1 VKQSDCKET
10 GLEHL
15 RVMIATLTVDSFF
28 AEALNFGPEGRLELA
43 ERLVASVQADEAI
56 ESAQFDEVHRRMEDV
71 QAGRMPLIA
80 GKDALQQVR
89 EAILG
94 RA

>member
-1 VKQSDCKET
+1 
-10 GLEHL
+10 
-15 RVMIATLTVDSFF
+15 M
-28 AEALNFGPEGRLELA
+28 
-43 ERLVASVQADEAI
+43 ASVPADLDI
-56 ESAQFDEVHRRMEDV
+56 ETAQLDELDRRMEDV
-71 QAGRMPLIA
+71 QSGRMPLIA

>member
-1 VKQSDCKET
+1 MT
-10 GLEHL
+10 
-15 RVMIATLTVDSFF
+15 ATLTLDSFF
-28 AEALNFGPEGRLELA
+28 TEAMRFEPESRLELA
-43 ERLVASVQADEAI
+43 ERLVASVPADLDI
-56 ESAQFDEVHRRMEDV
+56 ETAQLDELDRRMEDV
-71 QAGRMPLIA
+71 QSGRMPLIA

>member
-1 VKQSDCKET
+1 MT
-10 GLEHL
+10 
-15 RVMIATLTVDSFF
+15 AAYTVESFF
-28 AEALNFGPEGRLELA
+28 HKVVRMEPENRRKFA
-43 ERLVASVQADEAI
+43 QHLVASVSADEAI
-56 ESAQFDEVHRRMEDV
+56 EAAQFDEVHRRMEDV